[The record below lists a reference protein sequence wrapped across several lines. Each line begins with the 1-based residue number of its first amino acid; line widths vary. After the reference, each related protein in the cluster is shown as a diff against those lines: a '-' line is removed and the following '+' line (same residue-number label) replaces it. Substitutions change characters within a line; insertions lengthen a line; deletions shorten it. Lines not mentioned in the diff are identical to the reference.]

1 MYLPWIVLKIYPKT
15 AKKVSFSEKGKKN
28 NISVAFL
35 KKTPQI
41 EKRFKFQI
49 YEE

>member
-1 MYLPWIVLKIYPKT
+1 MYLPLIVLKIYPKT
-15 AKKVSFSEKGKKN
+15 AKKVSFSEKGKKPQYL
-28 NISVAFL
+28 SSFP
-35 KKTPQI
+35 KKNPQI